1 MAKRDNDP
9 GARPDEDNPEWMA
22 AAVKKARPALD
33 VVSEVFGPDVAD
45 ELRRGRG
52 RPAKADRK
60 VNQTLRLD
68 ADVLEAYRQAGKGW
82 QTRINQVLREH
93 MQGNQKKIGRA
104 NV

>member
-22 AAVKKARPALD
+22 AAVKKARPAID
-33 VVSEVFGPDVAD
+33 VVSEVFGPDVAA

-68 ADVLEAYRQAGKGW
+68 ADRSEERHIGTKRVSAGRHRRSPDYVK
-82 QTRINQVLREH
+82 TNKH
-93 MQGNQKKIGRA
+93 TT
-104 NV
+104 

>member
-93 MQGNQKKIGRA
+93 MPGNQKR
-104 NV
+104 